1 MAWEILFLKNGTQN
15 GEASHRTF
23 YKKSKFSLSLHQ
35 QFEMLYS
42 LFLLY
47 VEEEIYQIILK
58 IRCWPLALTSFEAF
72 LENKKR
78 FLTSLHYALLTDQT
92 SLLDCL
98 YFLLGD
104 MYTCF
109 FLRKCASITPKP

>member
-92 SLLDCL
+92 SLPDCL